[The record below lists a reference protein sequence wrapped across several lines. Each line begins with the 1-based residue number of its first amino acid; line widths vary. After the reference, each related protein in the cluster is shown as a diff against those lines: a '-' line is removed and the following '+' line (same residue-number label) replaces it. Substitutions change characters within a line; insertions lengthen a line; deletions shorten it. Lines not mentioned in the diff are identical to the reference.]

1 MAEVTKRI
9 NQMEPWLGEEEK
21 RAVTEYLDS
30 GGWLT
35 EFRKTRE
42 FEKLIADFTG
52 SGYASVVNN
61 GTISLVIALM
71 ALGIGDG
78 DEVIVPDFTMI
89 ASANAVALVG
99 AKPVLIDI
107 DPSNLCLDLER
118 AEAAITPRTKAV
130 IYVSLNGRCHDMNK
144 VTALAG
150 KYHLHL
156 LEDAAQSLGSRY
168 QGKHL
173 GTFGEIGSFSFSF
186 PKIITTGQG
195 GALVTDNEELS
206 RKISMI
212 KDFGRPQSGV
222 DYHEIIGLNSKFTD
236 LQAVIG
242 IEQMK
247 KLDWRVKRKKEIYQR
262 YHHLLHNTEPIKF
275 TATNLEDCSPW
286 FIDIVVD
293 GEGTRESLA
302 KFLDERG
309 IGSRPV
315 YPAIHTQP
323 PYSGA
328 KGDFKNSGH
337 ISQRGL
343 WLPSASFLS
352 DQDIERVCIEIKRF
366 FGATQ

>member
-168 QGKHL
+168 QGSTWAPLAK
-173 GTFGEIGSFSFSF
+173 SAVSPSAF
-186 PKIITTGQG
+186 PKSSPP
-195 GALVTDNEELS
+195 V
-206 RKISMI
+206 
-212 KDFGRPQSGV
+212 
-222 DYHEIIGLNSKFTD
+222 
-236 LQAVIG
+236 
-242 IEQMK
+242 
-247 KLDWRVKRKKEIYQR
+247 RV
-262 YHHLLHNTEPIKF
+262 
-275 TATNLEDCSPW
+275 A
-286 FIDIVVD
+286 
-293 GEGTRESLA
+293 
-302 KFLDERG
+302 
-309 IGSRPV
+309 
-315 YPAIHTQP
+315 
-323 PYSGA
+323 
-328 KGDFKNSGH
+328 
-337 ISQRGL
+337 L
-343 WLPSASFLS
+343 WLPITRSFPAKY
-352 DQDIERVCIEIKRF
+352 Q
-366 FGATQ
+366 